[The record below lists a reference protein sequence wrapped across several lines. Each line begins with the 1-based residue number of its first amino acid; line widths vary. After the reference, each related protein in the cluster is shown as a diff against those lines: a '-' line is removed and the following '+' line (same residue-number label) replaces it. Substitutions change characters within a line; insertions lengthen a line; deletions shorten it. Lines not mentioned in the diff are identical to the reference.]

1 MLNKV
6 LDFIE
11 KYVTAVLFAAMCA
24 IIIVQIAF
32 RFLAWDVSWCE
43 ELARYL
49 FVWIIYLAGSK
60 AVKDGKHL
68 TVDILPIF
76 LKEKAQI
83 ILHIISTIATLC
95 FFAAVLY
102 AGSLVLPSM
111 MSRPQFSPANGI
123 NMIIPYLAPTV
134 GTILMTLRALVV
146 VIDSVKKLKN
156 LNNGEVA

>member
-11 KYVTAVLFAAMCA
+11 KYVTALLFAVMCA
-24 IIIVQIAF
+24 IIVIQIVF
-32 RFLAWDVSWCE
+32 RAVSWNVSWCE

-49 FVWIIYLAGSK
+49 FVWIIYLAASK

-76 LKEKAQI
+76 LKGKAPTV
-83 ILHIISTIATLC
+83 LHIFSTVATVA
-95 FFAAVLY
+95 FFAALLY
-102 AGSLVLPSM
+102 AGSLVLPNM
-111 MSRPQFSPANGI
+111 MARPQFSPANHI

-134 GTILMTLRALVV
+134 GTVLMTLRAAG
-146 VIDSVKKLKN
+146 VIINDVKKLKN
-156 LNNGEVA
+156 GEVQ

>member
-11 KYVTAVLFAAMCA
+11 KYVTAVLFAAMCIVVVIQ
-24 IIIVQIAF
+24 IIF
-32 RFLAWDVSWCE
+32 RFASLDISWCE

-49 FVWIIYLAGSK
+49 FVWIIYLASSK

-83 ILHIISTIATLC
+83 ILNIISTLATVA
-95 FFAAVLY
+95 FFAALLY
-102 AGSLVLPSM
+102 AGSLILPNM
-111 MSRPQFSPANGI
+111 MERTQYSPANGI

-134 GTILMTLRALVV
+134 GTILMTLRAAG
-146 VIDSVKKLKN
+146 VIVNDVKKLRNK
-156 LNNGEVA
+156 EVE

>member
-11 KYVTAVLFAAMCA
+11 KYVTAVLFAAMC
-24 IIIVQIAF
+24 IIVVIQIIF
-32 RFLAWDVSWCE
+32 RFASLDISWCE

-49 FVWIIYLAGSK
+49 FVWIIYLASSK

-83 ILHIISTIATLC
+83 ILNIISTLATVA
-95 FFAAVLY
+95 FFVALLY
-102 AGSLVLPSM
+102 AGSLILPNM
-111 MSRPQFSPANGI
+111 IERTQYSPANGI

-134 GTILMTLRALVV
+134 GTILMTLRAAG
-146 VIDSVKKLKN
+146 VIADDVKKLRN
-156 LNNGEVA
+156 REVE